1 MNGVIFN
8 VVAVLAGTFVGFLFG
23 GLIPEHMRSIASGG
37 NGLATSVTGA
47 MMARGGRRDLAGS
60 HLGDYAP
67 LVLVGSPSRLS
78 SSEVVFVIPKQ
89 GRKRVFASMQ
99 KPDGIF

>member
-1 MNGVIFN
+1 MNGVIVN

-37 NGLATSVTGA
+37 SGLATSVTGA

-60 HLGDYAP
+60 HLGDSAP
-67 LVLVGSPSRLS
+67 LVLVGSPSDILNLPVRDKFLI
-78 SSEVVFVIPKQ
+78 ELIPD
-89 GRKRVFASMQ
+89 RC
-99 KPDGIF
+99 